1 MNEYDLNQSGQL
13 KPALWQLLQNLENAG
28 PAQLREDGSKAQ
40 QQLQTLGAIFHLEA
54 EAKAHRRD
62 NLFPFDPLPRLISQR
77 DWQRLEAGLIQ
88 RLQAIELF
96 LTDAYG
102 PQHIVR
108 DGHLQRGLLESSIFW
123 QRELRD
129 LTSPCQRWCTIAT
142 PDLIRDSQGQW
153 RVLEDNLRRGFGLGF
168 SLTARRVQ
176 QDQLDWMATGLQLA
190 PPFSAPQQLLTGLR
204 GLAPWSESPT
214 VVLLSPGRNSSAR
227 HDHQVLARAMG
238 IALVEAQELHCESG
252 RVWHQQDERQ
262 QVDVIYRRNDD
273 QISSSDGTTRHLLG
287 VPGLDAVYSAGGVAI
302 ANAPGVG
309 VASDKLIYSHLPVII
324 RYYLGEEPLLLQ
336 VPTYDCTAPL
346 QRQKVIRELDQLVVK
361 QVSGAGGV
369 GMLMGP
375 EASSQERAAM
385 AARIQSNPRHF
396 IAQPLQQLSTVP
408 TLINGTV
415 EHCAVDLRPFVL
427 NRGDSMALLNA
438 GLTRV
443 ARPAGSLVVNATQ
456 GGGYKDTWI
465 VEAPLTQEGTMGIR
479 PAGSNS
485 AMKPK
490 T

>member
-1 MNEYDLNQSGQL
+1 MNEYDLNQAGPL
-13 KPALWQLLQNLENAG
+13 KPALRQLLLNLENAG
-28 PAQLREDGSKAQ
+28 PSRLREDCSKAQ
-40 QQLQTLGAIFHLEA
+40 TQLRTLGANFQLETNTA
-54 EAKAHRRD
+54 TDRCD
-62 NLFPFDPLPRLISQR
+62 DLFPFDPLPRLISQE
-77 DWQRLEAGLIQ
+77 DWTRLEAGLTQ
-88 RLQAIELF
+88 RLRALELF
-96 LTDAYG
+96 LSDAYG
-102 PQHIVR
+102 PQRIVQ
-108 DGHLQRGLLESSIFW
+108 DGQLPRGLLESSVYW
-123 QRELRD
+123 QPELRD
-129 LTSPCQRWCTIAT
+129 LTQPCQRWCTIAT

-190 PPFSAPQQLLTGLR
+190 SPFSAPQQLLMALR
-204 GLAPWSESPT
+204 GLAPWSDSPT

-227 HDHQVLARAMG
+227 HDHQVLARTMG
-238 IALVEAQELHCESG
+238 IALVEAQELHCDSG
-252 RVWHQQDERQ
+252 RVWHQQDERR

-273 QISSSDGTTRHLLG
+273 QINSSNGTTRHLLG
-287 VPGLDAVYSAGGVAI
+287 VHGLDQVYSAGGVTI

-309 VASDKLIYSHLPVII
+309 VASDKLLYSYVPAII
-324 RYYLGEEPLLLQ
+324 RYYLGEDPLLMQ

-375 EASSQERAAM
+375 QASPQERAAM
-385 AARIQSNPRHF
+385 ATRIQRHPRQY

-408 TLINGTV
+408 TLIHGTL
-415 EHCAVDLRPFVL
+415 EPCAVDLRPFVL

-465 VEAPLTQEGTMGIR
+465 VKAPD
-479 PAGSNS
+479 AHN
-485 AMKPK
+485 A
-490 T
+490 